1 MVIPSDIAIEVIAQA
16 NPDRNKFESMPLLL
30 QPVLLQP
37 VLLQPDREDATGE
50 RPRFKCGIMKLCG
63 LIIRGVEGRG

>member
-1 MVIPSDIAIEVIAQA
+1 MVNPSDIAIDVIAQA
-16 NPDRNKFESMPLLL
+16 NPDRNKFERMPL
-30 QPVLLQP
+30 LLQP

-50 RPRFKCGIMKLCG
+50 RPGFKCGIMKLCG

>member
-16 NPDRNKFESMPLLL
+16 NPDRNKFERMPL
-30 QPVLLQP
+30 
-37 VLLQPDREDATGE
+37 LLQPDREDATGE